1 VIRCGSQESTGMPPA
16 TVRRAYLPDRYLRR
30 LAGGI
35 SVLGRRKG
43 CEADDLGTTGRYQE
57 STTWTRWRDDRPG
70 PREFGVGFLERP
82 EDLLG
87 PGIVVTPAIPLD
99 LGNRGG
105 VCRRCISDETGLAG
119 ALTINHGISLA
130 QVGFTAW

>member
-1 VIRCGSQESTGMPPA
+1 MPPA

-35 SVLGRRKG
+35 CVLGWRKG
-43 CEADDLGTTGRYQE
+43 GEADDLGTTGRDEE
-57 STTWTRWRDDRPG
+57 SKPWTRWRDDRPG

-99 LGNRGG
+99 LGNCRGIG
-105 VCRRCISDETGLAG
+105 RRCIPDETGLAG
-119 ALTINHGISLA
+119 ALTIDHGTSLA